1 MASAEKEEIFYL
13 DPIDVNE
20 GDKKGNVENW
30 LLEVES
36 QMRKSLKKI
45 TVDALHDYVNTKRP
59 QWVRKWAGQVV
70 LAISQVYWTMGVEKS
85 IKEGT
90 LDEYEKLLNDQIED
104 IVQMVR
110 GELPTN
116 TRTTLKALVVI
127 DVHARDVVR
136 ELLRKN
142 VQKIDEFDW
151 IA

>member
-1 MASAEKEEIFYL
+1 MASAEKEEITYL
-13 DPIDVNE
+13 DAIDVNE

-45 TVDALHDYVNTKRP
+45 TVDALHDYAVTKRP
-59 QWVRKWAGQVV
+59 QWVQKWAGQVV
-70 LAISQVYWTMGVEKS
+70 LAVSQVYWTMGVEKA

-104 IVQMVR
+104 VVQMVR
-110 GELPTN
+110 GELPNN

-127 DVHARDVVR
+127 DVHARDVV
-136 ELLRKN
+136 
-142 VQKIDEFDW
+142 
-151 IA
+151 